1 MIPVFPQNFLWG
13 AAASSHQVEGGNVH
27 NDWWQWEEAGRL
39 PAGRQRSGGA
49 IRHYELFDQDFSL
62 AQKLSHN
69 AHRFSIEWSR
79 LEPREGAFDE
89 NAIRHYHQV
98 IDSLIS
104 KNITPMVTLHHFT
117 NPLWFAQKG
126 GWLNPKAAESF
137 ARYTQKAIDAYKNK
151 VRYWI
156 TINEPT
162 VLAYYGYML
171 WKWPPGRSS
180 LSLALKVLRNC
191 GAAHRRAYQ
200 VIHARQEDAAVGIA
214 HHLRPF
220 KVCPRTP
227 DLFCALNVLARHY
240 LLNRYFLER
249 VNKESDFI
257 GVNYYEQEFISNDRA
272 CGLGFLGDNCN
283 LAHHHSER
291 VNQMGW
297 GFYPD
302 GLLEVLRWMK
312 KYNKPV
318 IITENGT
325 AETDDRVRARFIVE
339 HLKSVARAIAEGIP
353 VAGYLYWSLLDN
365 FEWDRG
371 FTPRFGLVEVDGK
384 TLERRI
390 RPSAYVLK
398 EIIETGR
405 IK

>member
-1 MIPVFPQNFLWG
+1 MIPVFPKNFLWG

-39 PAGRQRSGGA
+39 PERSGEA
-49 IRHYELFDQDFSL
+49 IRHYELFDQDFIL

-79 LEPREGAFDE
+79 IEPREGAFDE

-104 KNITPMVTLHHFT
+104 KNITPIVTLHHFV

-126 GWLNPKAAESF
+126 GWLDPDAAGSF
-137 ARYTQKAIDAYKNK
+137 ARYTQKVIDAYKNK

-156 TINEPT
+156 TINEPA

-171 WKWPPGRSS
+171 GKWPPGRSS

-200 VIHARQEDAAVGIA
+200 VIHARQKDAAVGIA

-227 DLFCALNVLARHY
+227 NVFCALNVLARQY
-240 LLNRYFLER
+240 LFNRYFLER
-249 VNKESDFI
+249 VKKESDFI

-272 CGLGFLGDNCN
+272 HGLGSWGDNCN
-283 LAHHHSER
+283 LVHHHSEH

-302 GLLEVLRWMK
+302 GLLEVLRWMR
-312 KYNKPV
+312 KYDKPV

-325 AETDDRVRARFIVE
+325 AETDDRARARFIVE

-371 FTPRFGLVEVDGK
+371 FAPRFGLVEVDGK

-390 RPSAYVLK
+390 RPSAYVFK